1 MESVEQNFT
10 PARQLFEEIVSWLN
24 SDLVCG
30 LEHSQLENKLFLNGN
45 ELLRRLLQGY
55 LDRRKDD
62 QIEGDCWGSDGEKRT
77 HKRQQSRKL
86 STIFGEVV
94 VNRIGYGQRKITS
107 LQPLDGELN
116 LPPEKYSHGLSERVA
131 EAVAFNGF
139 EQTVEII
146 KKTTAAKIPK
156 RQVEELARKSASD
169 FEQFYQQ
176 QQTKINCPEKTGEL
190 MVITADGKGVVM
202 RQEDLRPQTKKR
214 AIESQKKHQKRLSKG
229 EKRNSKR
236 MATVGAVYTINRFRR
251 TAEQIVNG
259 EEKKSKSRK
268 APKPEGK
275 RVWASLEKEP
285 KTVITEI
292 FEEAF
297 SRDPGGEKNWVALVD
312 GNKTQLQLIKNLAQK
327 YQQSVT
333 IVLDLIHVIEYVWKA
348 AFVFHSPGTP
358 EAENWVSE
366 HLLEILKGKSSLV
379 ASRMRDDATL
389 LKLKPEQRSG
399 VDKCV
404 NYLLNNQPYLRYDHY
419 LAEGFPIATG
429 VIEGACRHLIK
440 DRMDITGAR
449 WSLKGAEAVLRLRS
463 ICVSGD
469 WTDYWQFH
477 IKQEHQRN
485 HRRCYQSG
493 IPLLKSLSQAY
504 CLINFAPKQ
513 MTI

>member
-1 MESVEQNFT
+1 
-10 PARQLFEEIVSWLN
+10 
-24 SDLVCG
+24 
-30 LEHSQLENKLFLNGN
+30 
-45 ELLRRLLQGY
+45 
-55 LDRRKDD
+55 
-62 QIEGDCWGSDGEKRT
+62 
-77 HKRQQSRKL
+77 
-86 STIFGEVV
+86 VV

-146 KKTTAAKIPK
+146 KKTTAAKVPK

-169 FEQFYQQ
+169 CEQFYQQ

-229 EKRNSKR
+229 EKRNSTR

-297 SRDPGGEKNWVALVD
+297 SRDPGGEKNRVALVD

-333 IVLDLIHVIEYVWKA
+333 IVLDLIHVIEYIWKA
-348 AFVFHSPGTP
+348 AFVFHSPGTA

-389 LKLKPEQRSG
+389 LELKPEQRSG

-404 NYLLNNQPYLRYDHY
+404 NYLLNNQPYLR
-419 LAEGFPIATG
+419 
-429 VIEGACRHLIK
+429 
-440 DRMDITGAR
+440 
-449 WSLKGAEAVLRLRS
+449 
-463 ICVSGD
+463 
-469 WTDYWQFH
+469 
-477 IKQEHQRN
+477 
-485 HRRCYQSG
+485 
-493 IPLLKSLSQAY
+493 
-504 CLINFAPKQ
+504 
-513 MTI
+513 

>member
-1 MESVEQNFT
+1 MEQHFT

-30 LEHSQLENKLFLNGN
+30 SEHSQLENKLFINGN

-55 LDRRKDD
+55 LDRRREDE
-62 QIEGDCWGSDGEKRT
+62 IEGECLGSDGEKRT

-94 VNRIGYGQRKITS
+94 VSRIGYGKRKITS

-139 EQTVEII
+139 EQTVKII
-146 KKTTAAKIPK
+146 QKTTAAKVPK

-176 QQTKINCPEKTGEL
+176 QQTKINGKEKTGEL

-214 AIESQKKHQKRLSKG
+214 AIESQKKPKKRLSKG

-259 EEKKSKSRK
+259 EEKKSKSLK

-275 RVWASLEKEP
+275 RVWASLEKEA

-297 SRDPGGEKNWVALVD
+297 SRDPGREKNWVALVD
-312 GNKTQLQLIKNLAQK
+312 GNKTQL
-327 YQQSVT
+327 
-333 IVLDLIHVIEYVWKA
+333 
-348 AFVFHSPGTP
+348 
-358 EAENWVSE
+358 
-366 HLLEILKGKSSLV
+366 
-379 ASRMRDDATL
+379 
-389 LKLKPEQRSG
+389 
-399 VDKCV
+399 
-404 NYLLNNQPYLRYDHY
+404 
-419 LAEGFPIATG
+419 IATDKKLSSK
-429 VIEGACRHLIK
+429 IPAKCHHC
-440 DRMDITGAR
+440 
-449 WSLKGAEAVLRLRS
+449 SRS
-463 ICVSGD
+463 NSCD
-469 WTDYWQFH
+469 
-477 IKQEHQRN
+477 
-485 HRRCYQSG
+485 
-493 IPLLKSLSQAY
+493 
-504 CLINFAPKQ
+504 
-513 MTI
+513 